1 MNTEHSEEEII
12 LYDDEEK
19 YDGIINA
26 EEVDCECVRKSSR
39 ERRPVERLKPQ
50 LDNEKSHLQLIE

>member
-1 MNTEHSEEEII
+1 MNTEHPEEEII

-39 ERRPVERLKPQ
+39 ERRPVE
-50 LDNEKSHLQLIE
+50 D